1 MQSLN
6 SRNMKQPFLVALALL
21 LGMSSLG
28 HVFAAAFCPHMRGH
42 ECCLVKTV
50 SHQHVS
56 GCTHEAMAMDGM
68 VMDDVA
74 MDNMKMDD
82 MATVDISTP
91 SSPNVSDNEV
101 LANKF
106 EQLVESCAHCLG
118 HSGLSN
124 APVSFVSVPD
134 QSKKTVSVALPV
146 PAFLVPSPMTPAQ
159 SGLPRQHAPPG
170 TRASRHILI
179 SVFLI

>member
-1 MQSLN
+1 MAMQA
-6 SRNMKQPFLVALALL
+6 RNIRQPFLIALALL

-68 VMDDVA
+68 
-74 MDNMKMDD
+74 KMDD
-82 MATVDISTP
+82 MATVDVSALTFP
-91 SSPNVSDNEV
+91 TVSDSEV
-101 LANKF
+101 LANRF
-106 EQLVESCAHCLG
+106 ERPVESCAHCLG
-118 HSGLSN
+118 HSGLPN

-134 QSKKTVSVALPV
+134 QSKKIVSVALPV
-146 PAFLVPSPMTPAQ
+146 PAFLVPSPITPAQ

-170 TRASRHILI
+170 TSASRHILI
-179 SVFLI
+179 GVFLI

>member
-6 SRNMKQPFLVALALL
+6 SRNMKQPFLIALALL

-28 HVFAAAFCPHMRGH
+28 HVSAAAICPHMRGH

-50 SHQHVS
+50 RHQHDS

-68 VMDDVA
+68 VMDD
-74 MDNMKMDD
+74 
-82 MATVDISTP
+82 MATVDISTT
-91 SSPNVSDNEV
+91 SSPNVSNNEV

-118 HSGLSN
+118 HSGLFN
-124 APVSFVSVPD
+124 APVSFVSVAD
-134 QSKKTVSVALPV
+134 QSKKIVWVALPV

-170 TRASRHILI
+170 TSASRHILI
-179 SVFLI
+179 SVLLI

>member
-1 MQSLN
+1 M
-6 SRNMKQPFLVALALL
+6 NMRRPFLIALALL

-28 HVFAAAFCPHMRGH
+28 HAFAAAFCPHMRGH
-42 ECCLVKTV
+42 ECCLVKTA

-56 GCTHEAMAMDGM
+56 GCPHEAMAMDGM

-74 MDNMKMDD
+74 
-82 MATVDISTP
+82 TVDISTQ

-101 LANKF
+101 LANEF
-106 EQLVESCAHCLG
+106 EPLVEPCAHCLG
-118 HSGLSN
+118 HSGLFN
-124 APVSFVSVPD
+124 APISFVNVPH
-134 QSKKTVSVALPV
+134 QSNKTVSVALPV
-146 PAFLVPSPMTPAQ
+146 PAFLVPCPMTPAQ

-170 TRASRHILI
+170 TSASRHLLI